1 MNSFQK
7 RFSGPVIAD
16 GAMGTYFS
24 AVTGDSPSGCEL
36 ACRTQP
42 DVIRSIHR
50 EYLAAGAGFLR
61 SNTFAANTAA
71 LELPLG
77 EVCDICRA
85 GYRLARECA
94 AGAGA
99 VAAADIGP
107 IHGEEDAETRREYK
121 ALIDAFLEEGAD
133 AFCLETFAE
142 YEPAAFC
149 AAYIKEKAP
158 GAFVLASFSFAAD
171 GMTRRGLSLE
181 GIYEACRTDDNIDCF
196 GLNCGVG
203 PSPMLELAR
212 RLTPFAKPVAVM
224 PNAGYPAAENDRMVF
239 AAPPEYFAEV
249 TSRFQELSVSILGG
263 CCGTTPAHI
272 RRLARMEGKANGGT
286 PAPEAKRQVP
296 RREAARRDN
305 RFLRKLTAG
314 EFTVVAELSPPQNSD
329 LQKTVENARLLA
341 AAGVDAITIS
351 DSPLAKVR
359 LDSVT
364 CAAKIMRETGA
375 DVLPHLCCRDRNINA
390 LRAGLLAAHAEGI
403 RAVLGV
409 SGDAIP
415 EGDRGY
421 VKPVFNVNSMG
432 LISIV
437 SQMNGDVFRGDPVTC
452 GCAFNH
458 TVRNVEV
465 ELSRLQKK
473 KESGAVFALTQ
484 PVFSKDSAE
493 LLRRAQETGMKVFC
507 GIMPLVSRRNALFL
521 HNEMPGFFIPE
532 EYRNRFSDDMSREE
546 AAEEGLRIAEEL
558 ALALRQSCDGFYF
571 VTPFSRAG
579 LICEL
584 LCRLRKNG
592 CL

>member
-1 MNSFQK
+1 MNNFQK
-7 RFSGPVIAD
+7 WFPDPVIAD

-24 AVTGDSPSGCEL
+24 AVTGEPASGCEL
-36 ACRTQP
+36 ACRTMP
-42 DVIRSIHR
+42 EVVRNIHR
-50 EYLAAGAGFLR
+50 EYLAAGAKFIR

-71 LELPLG
+71 LGLPLG
-77 EVCDICRA
+77 DVRDICRA

-94 AGAGA
+94 KEAEA

-107 IHGEEDAETRREYK
+107 IHGEDEAETRREYQ
-121 ALIDAFLEEGAD
+121 AVIDVFLEEGAEI
-133 AFCLETFAE
+133 FCLETFAE
-142 YEPAAFC
+142 YGPAAYC
-149 AAYIKEKAP
+149 AAYIKKKLPEAL
-158 GAFVLASFSFAAD
+158 VIASFSFAAD

-181 GIYEACRTDDNIDCF
+181 GIYKACCGDDNIDCF

-203 PSPMLELAR
+203 PSPMLELAK
-212 RLTPFAKPVAVM
+212 RLVPFAKPVAAM
-224 PNAGYPAAENDRMVF
+224 PNAGYPFTENDRMVF

-249 TSRFQELSVSILGG
+249 ASRFSELSVSILGG

-272 RRLARMEGKANGGT
+272 RRLSQMKGKARGNL
-286 PAPEAKRQVP
+286 PSVKAPEKAS
-296 RREAARRDN
+296 RRKAAGQGN
-305 RFLRKLTAG
+305 RFLRKLSEG
-314 EFTVVAELSPPQNSD
+314 KFVVVAELSPPQNSD
-329 LQKTVENARLLA
+329 LTKTMENARLLGG
-341 AAGVDAITIS
+341 AGVDAITIS
-351 DSPLAKVR
+351 DSPLARVR

-364 CAAKIMRETGA
+364 CAAKIMRETGV

-421 VKPVFNVNSMG
+421 IKPVFNVNSVG

-437 SQMNGDVFRGDPVTC
+437 SQMNDDVFSCDPVTC
-452 GCAFNH
+452 GCAFNQ

-465 ELSRLQKK
+465 ELTRLRKK
-473 KESGAVFALTQ
+473 KESGAAFALTQ
-484 PVFSKDSAE
+484 PVFRREDADI
-493 LLRRAQETGMKVFC
+493 LRRAQETGVKVLC

-521 HNEMPGFFIPE
+521 HNEMPGFSIPE
-532 EYRNRFSDDMSREE
+532 EYRSRFSDDMSREE
-546 AAEEGLRIAEEL
+546 AAETGLLIAEEL
-558 ALALRQSCDGFYF
+558 AQALRQSCDGFYF
-571 VTPFSRAG
+571 VTPFSRAE

-584 LCRLRKNG
+584 LRRLREDG